1 MNIRKVLFVVGSPKA
16 RESLSQTLAD
26 FLTLKLAD
34 FGVETDMLWVTS
46 PIRSEERTKRFNW
59 MVDNASA
66 VVLVFPLYADQL
78 PSGMVKFLE
87 DYSLHR
93 QNHPGTLT
101 QALMT
106 VVHNGFPEARQNDH
120 AVAVTRRFAEL
131 EGFRWLGG
139 LTIGGGGLVQPG
151 SDLDKDQHRTLRV
164 RTALEAAAICLA
176 GVWKEPLPGLVLEE
190 IRKPFIPAWLYRFFG
205 NWRFRAAARENGVRF
220 QMNAR
225 PYAVRKS

>member
-1 MNIRKVLFVVGSPKA
+1 MTTRKVLFVVGSPKG
-16 RESLSQTLAD
+16 RDSLSQTLAD
-26 FLTLKLAD
+26 FMVLQLAALS
-34 FGVETDMLWVTS
+34 VETDMLWVIS
-46 PIRSEERTKRFNW
+46 PSPPEERVKRFNW

-93 QNHPGTLT
+93 QKHPVAQA

-120 AVAVTRRFAEL
+120 AVAVTRRFAES

-139 LTIGGGGLVQPG
+139 LTLGGGGLLQPG
-151 SDLDKDQHRTLRV
+151 SDLEKAGGRAFRV
-164 RTALEAAAICLA
+164 RTALEAAALCLA
-176 GVWKEPLPGLVLEE
+176 GVWKEPLPQSVLEE
-190 IRKPFIPAWLYRFFG
+190 VRQPLIPPWLYRFFG
-205 NWRFRAAARENGVRF
+205 NWGFRAAARKNGVRG

-225 PYAVRKS
+225 PYAIKS